1 VAPVADP
8 LPDSEVER
16 VVVITAHPD
25 DVDFGVAG
33 TVSTWTAAGIEVT
46 YCVCTDG
53 QAGGFDDE
61 LHRDRIPDIRRAEQ
75 RTAAARAGVDDVR
88 FLGYVDGELQVGTA
102 LVRDISRVIRD
113 VRPQRVVTHSPER
126 DWQFLG
132 RSHPDHMAAGEATVR
147 AVYPAARN
155 PYAFPELRAAG
166 LQAWTVHD
174 VWLLGHPTSSHAV
187 DITDTFELKLA
198 AILAHESQHP
208 DPAQI
213 EPRMRGFLG
222 ANAVRHALPEGRLA
236 EAFFVV
242 RIL

>member
-1 VAPVADP
+1 MADP

-16 VVVITAHPD
+16 VVVVTAHPD

-33 TVSTWTAAGIEVT
+33 TVSTWTSAGIEVT
-46 YCVCTDG
+46 YCICTDG

-75 RTAAARAGVDDVR
+75 RTAAAEAGVDDVR
-88 FLGYVDGELQVGTA
+88 FLGYVDGELQA
-102 LVRDISRVIRD
+102 AALLVRDISRVIRD
-113 VRPQRVVTHSPER
+113 VRPQRVITHSPER
-126 DWQFLG
+126 DWQYLG
-132 RSHPDHMAAGEATVR
+132 RSHPDHLAAGEATVR

-155 PYAFPELRAAG
+155 PYAFPELRHDR

-174 VWLLGHPTSSHAV
+174 LWLLGHPTSSHAV
-187 DITDTFELKLA
+187 DVTDTFELKLA

-208 DPAQI
+208 DPALI

-222 ANAVRHALPEGRLA
+222 ANAQRHGLPEGRLA

>member
-16 VVVITAHPD
+16 VVVVTAHPD

-33 TVSTWTAAGIEVT
+33 TVSTWTSAGIEVT
-46 YCVCTDG
+46 YCICTDG

-75 RTAAARAGVDDVR
+75 RTAAAEAGVDDVR
-88 FLGYVDGELQVGTA
+88 FLGYVDGELQA
-102 LVRDISRVIRD
+102 AALLVRDISRVIRD
-113 VRPQRVVTHSPER
+113 VRPQRVITHSPER
-126 DWQFLG
+126 DWQYLG
-132 RSHPDHMAAGEATVR
+132 RSHPDHLAAGEATVR

-155 PYAFPELRAAG
+155 PYAFPELRHDG

-174 VWLLGHPTSSHAV
+174 LWLLGHPTSSHAV
-187 DITDTFELKLA
+187 DVTDTFELKLA

-208 DPAQI
+208 DPALI

-222 ANAVRHALPEGRLA
+222 ANAQRHGLPEDQLA